1 MRFDSLLF
9 LCVANSAR
17 SQMAEGLARA
27 RFGDRVRV
35 QSAGSQPSR
44 VNPFAIEVM
53 AERGISLGGHAS
65 KSVDTIDPSTV
76 DTVITLCAEEVCPV
90 FLGNARRLHWPI
102 EDPAPPLV
110 GEAPHLDRDSLLER
124 FRTAADR
131 IDGRL
136 AILESLRD
144 LPEPLAPIEHHLS
157 LRSRDVPRSVR
168 FYAWLLGVEPKEWTH
183 RYATFVSAPLAL
195 NFVVLVDDGIAIAQ
209 PNALYHLGVALPD
222 RAAVID
228 AYHRARALGATI
240 EKPPRTTWRGTPLH
254 ELWLRDPD
262 GNLVELYARLT
273 DAELAE
279 RPHDLEPTALV

>member
-27 RFGDRVRV
+27 RFGDRVRI

-53 AERGISLGGHAS
+53 AERGISLDGHAS

-195 NFVVLVDDGIAIAQ
+195 NFVVLVDDIAVTQ

-222 RAAVID
+222 RAAVVD
-228 AYHRARALGATI
+228 AYHRARTLGATI

-279 RPHDLEPTALV
+279 RPHDLEPTALT